1 MKDPIKDSLDKIRLL
16 ESQQVDEYSADQ
28 LGTDANAALRGF
40 GHGLSFGFDD
50 NIRAGLDRVTGQEK
64 DYKTALQKQMAKTAD
79 LKAKAS
85 STKFNITN
93 PFTGNKH
100 EFNPSVYDAGELGGF
115 AANNLI
121 PGSIGAKAIGNAAT
135 KGIGKVASKGIANTV
150 GKGVGTVGGVGLG
163 LGANVGASVG
173 TGMAKD
179 VIDTSVTGV
188 GQALVDRLAKMNPEF
203 LKSLQS
209 QLKVAPSGKLD
220 SDTLNALAGISLK
233 ETRKYKSKILSEL
246 ERINEGNAAANALT
260 ADTAK
265 GLEKILGVS
274 AVDLLKM
281 SDKDFNAL
289 VATKQNL
296 TTTPSGIVIP
306 RKDSA
311 PNFGPNRPPTTTNA
325 PTQFDPT
332 ARSRYQPPPGTR
344 TEPRAQ
350 AQAEI
355 TPPGTR
361 TEPRAQAQAE
371 ITPPGNNAANSRSRF
386 RRRDDRVSGG
396 GGGGGG
402 GGGSAT
408 GGSATGGSASVSG
421 IRTGDQVFHFHT
433 GGGSGAG
440 TTITRHEFDQ
450 GLSEL
455 LAALRAEQRTVP
467 AGAASSLRAAEN
479 AARETGDLLPLTTWW
494 DRWGGVVKYSAA
506 VMAVIGGTW
515 LAAVLLKNNSSDGGG
530 GTTPQIGPEG
540 GGGAGGGGAGG
551 GGAGGAS
558 QVDPNDLEELHALM
572 KEIATYDDAESKA
585 LYAEYQELL
594 ANNPSLKPSSG
605 STTGPTTVGG
615 SSTARDYGRDSVR
628 LAQQGAGAVSDY
640 FHGAW
645 DQLLNPKE

>member
-1 MKDPIKDSLDKIRLL
+1 MKDPIKDSLDKLRLL
-16 ESQQVDEYSADQ
+16 ESQQVDEYSMDQ
-28 LGTDANAALRGF
+28 LGTDASAAARGF

-50 NIRAGLDRVTGQEK
+50 NIRAGLDKVSGREK
-64 DYKTALQKQMAKTAD
+64 DYKTALQKQMANTAD

-85 STKFNITN
+85 STKFNVTN

-115 AANNLI
+115 AANTLI

-150 GKGVGTVGGVGLG
+150 GKGAGTVGGVGLG

-188 GQALVDRLAKMNPEF
+188 GQQLVDRLAKMNPEI

-220 SDTLNALAGISLK
+220 SDTLNALSGISLK
-233 ETRKYKSKILSEL
+233 ETRKHKGKILSEL
-246 ERINEGNAAANALT
+246 ERINESNAVT
-260 ADTAK
+260 AEMAK
-265 GLEKILGVS
+265 GLEKVLGIS
-274 AVDLLKM
+274 AVDILKM
-281 SDKDFNAL
+281 SDKEFAAA
-289 VATKQNL
+289 VAKAKNL
-296 TTTPSGIVIP
+296 TTTTPSGIVIP
-306 RKDSA
+306 RKDPA

-332 ARSRYQPPPGTR
+332 ARQKVKLPPDRPPQPPIQK
-344 TEPRAQ
+344 EL
-350 AQAEI
+350 
-355 TPPGTR
+355 PPN
-361 TEPRAQAQAE
+361 Q
-371 ITPPGNNAANSRSRF
+371 
-386 RRRDDRVSGG
+386 SGG

-402 GGGSAT
+402 GGGSAN
-408 GGSATGGSASVSG
+408 VSG
-421 IRTGDQVFHFHT
+421 IKTGDNVININVP
-433 GGGSGAG
+433 GGGGGAG
-440 TTITRHEFDQ
+440 AVTNITVQQF
-450 GLSEL
+450 EL
-455 LAALRAEQRTVP
+455 LMGKLDAIMQRESKTIP
-467 AGAASSLRAAEN
+467 AGAASSLKAAEN
-479 AARETGDLLPLTTWW
+479 AVKETGSIVPLRTWW
-494 DRWGGVVKYSAA
+494 DKWGGVVKYSAA

-551 GGAGGAS
+551 TG